1 MTEGGREEQRRLATI
16 ASSRIRAERKEVR
29 LLLKEG
35 RITLRFALMAD
46 SVQKL
51 RVEQVVGWLP
61 GVGPVTLPKL
71 LRDLRVSGTRVVGQL
86 TPREREALT
95 SAGW

>member
-1 MTEGGREEQRRLATI
+1 MTEGKREEQRRLATI

-29 LLLKEG
+29 LLLKEQ
-35 RITLRFALMAD
+35 RITLRVALMAD

-61 GVGPVTLPKL
+61 GVGAVTLPNL

-95 SAGW
+95 GAGW